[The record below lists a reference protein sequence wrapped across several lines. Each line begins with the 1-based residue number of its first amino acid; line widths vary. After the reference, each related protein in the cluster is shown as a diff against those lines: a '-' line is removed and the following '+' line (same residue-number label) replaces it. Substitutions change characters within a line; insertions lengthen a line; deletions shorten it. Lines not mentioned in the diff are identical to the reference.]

1 MILQRGIFMKKHD
14 IFYAFDANGKK
25 KKYECLAVFRIKSYG
40 RTYMAFTDN
49 IPDHA
54 GHRKTYISAYNA
66 ESDDL
71 CLRAINSLQE
81 WKDAKET
88 YYKNF

>member
-1 MILQRGIFMKKHD
+1 
-14 IFYAFDANGKK
+14 
-25 KKYECLAVFRIKSYG
+25 
-40 RTYMAFTDN
+40 MAFTDN

-88 YYKNF
+88 YYKNL

>member
-1 MILQRGIFMKKHD
+1 MKKHD
-14 IFYAFDANGKK
+14 TFYAFDANGKK
-25 KKYECLAVFRIKSYG
+25 KKYECLSVFSIKSYG
-40 RTYMAFTDN
+40 KTYIAFTDN
-49 IPDHA
+49 MPDHS
-54 GHRKTYISAYNA
+54 GHRKTYISVYNA

-81 WKDAKET
+81 WKDAKDT